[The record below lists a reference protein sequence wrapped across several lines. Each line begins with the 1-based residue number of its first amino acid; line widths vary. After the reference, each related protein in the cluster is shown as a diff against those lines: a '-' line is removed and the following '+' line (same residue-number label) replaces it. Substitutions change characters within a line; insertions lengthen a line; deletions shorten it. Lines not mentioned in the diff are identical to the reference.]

1 MAREK
6 ATEELYIMELNI
18 RDKINGDLEDK
29 ELEAVSRVK
38 SNPKYF
44 YTYAKQFLTRRSEIK
59 LLMDEEN
66 QPIHDKKGIA
76 DLLQQQYISVFSDP
90 LDPRKESPS
99 FPTPHC
105 SSPMTDMD
113 LNFDKEDVIKAIDGV
128 KAHAA
133 SGPDEIPIKALKE
146 CKLNVAEPIYLIWKK
161 SLLSGT
167 VPACYKE
174 SVITPIHKKESKVQA
189 KNYRPVSL
197 T

>member
-146 CKLNVAEPIYLIWKK
+146 C
-161 SLLSGT
+161 
-167 VPACYKE
+167 
-174 SVITPIHKKESKVQA
+174 
-189 KNYRPVSL
+189 
-197 T
+197 